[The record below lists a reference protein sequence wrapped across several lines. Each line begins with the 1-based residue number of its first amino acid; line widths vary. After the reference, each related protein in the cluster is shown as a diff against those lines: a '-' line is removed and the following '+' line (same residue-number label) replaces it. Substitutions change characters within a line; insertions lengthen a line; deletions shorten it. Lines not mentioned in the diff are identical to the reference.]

1 MEVIQVAQTVITR
14 FTDDL
19 DGSEASGSVEFG
31 LDGREY
37 MIDLSDENAA
47 RLRDAL
53 APYVAAARRVG
64 RGRGRAA
71 ATSSPAGQR
80 RNLAEARGW
89 LRDNGY
95 PVKDRGR
102 IPDEWLRH
110 FDTKTPQPPTVTT
123 VTTTDP
129 SNDETPHDTGHS
141 NGHAVEF
148 QSA

>member
-19 DGSEASGSVEFG
+19 DGSQASGSVAFG

-64 RGRGRAA
+64 RGRGRTA
-71 ATSSPAGQR
+71 ATPSPLVSDATS
-80 RNLAEARGW
+80 
-89 LRDNGY
+89 
-95 PVKDRGR
+95 P
-102 IPDEWLRH
+102 RH
-110 FDTKTPQPPTVTT
+110 EGGCATT
-123 VTTTDP
+123 ATR
-129 SNDETPHDTGHS
+129 
-141 NGHAVEF
+141 
-148 QSA
+148 

>member
-19 DGSEASGSVEFG
+19 DGSQASDSVAFG

-64 RGRGRAA
+64 RGRGRTA
-71 ATSSPAGQR
+71 ATPSPASQR

-89 LRDNGY
+89 LRNNGY

-102 IPDEWLRH
+102 IPDEWLQH

-123 VTTTDP
+123 ADP
-129 SNDETPHDTGHS
+129 RNDQPPHDTGQA

-148 QSA
+148 HSA

>member
-19 DGSEASGSVEFG
+19 DGSQASGSVAFG

-53 APYVAAARRVG
+53 APYVAAGRRIG
-64 RGRGRAA
+64 RGRGRTVAA
-71 ATSSPAGQR
+71 PSPASQR

-89 LRDNGY
+89 LRDHGY

-102 IPDEWLRH
+102 IPEEWLRH

-123 VTTTDP
+123 TDP
-129 SNDETPHDTGHS
+129 RNDETPHDTGHS

-148 QSA
+148 HSA

>member
-19 DGSEASGSVEFG
+19 DGSQASGSVAFG

-64 RGRGRAA
+64 RGRRRTA
-71 ATSSPAGQR
+71 ATPSPANQR

-89 LRDNGY
+89 LRNNGY

-102 IPDEWLRH
+102 IPDEWLHH

-123 VTTTDP
+123 ADP
-129 SNDETPHDTGHS
+129 RNDQPPHDTGQA

-148 QSA
+148 HSA

>member
-1 MEVIQVAQTVITR
+1 VAQEVITR

-37 MIDLSDENAA
+37 MIDLSGENAA
-47 RLRDAL
+47 RLRDAF
-53 APYVAAARRVG
+53 APYVAAARRIG
-64 RGRGRAA
+64 GRRGRTA
-71 ATSSPAGQR
+71 ATPSPAGQR

-102 IPDEWLRH
+102 IPDGWLRH
-110 FDTKTPQPPTVTT
+110 FDAKTPQPPTVTT
-123 VTTTDP
+123 TDS
-129 SNDETPHDTGHS
+129 SNDETPHDAGHS
-141 NGHAVEF
+141 NGHPVEF

>member
-19 DGSEASGSVEFG
+19 DGSQASGSVAFG

-64 RGRGRAA
+64 RGRGRTA
-71 ATSSPAGQR
+71 ATPSPASQR

-95 PVKDRGR
+95 LLPVVQNDDVGA
-102 IPDEWLRH
+102 IRH
-110 FDTKTPQPPTVTT
+110 D
-123 VTTTDP
+123 
-129 SNDETPHDTGHS
+129 DETRTS
-141 NGHAVEF
+141 RAVLIVTLAAW
-148 QSA
+148 SSR